1 MGIASVTPV
10 APSPPKGGVVSFSSS
25 NRCYARTVNTA
36 AQCVNAIPDHSLRE
50 SFVSGSPRF
59 QFLRHL
65 IIMLL
70 FAGTA
75 LAHAAGTDDAA
86 PAPDEIVRVVAD
98 DILELIQSYQNEDA
112 RESASYYEAVDA
124 TMSEFIDYRAIARAV
139 MARHWSDASS
149 EQRERFVQ
157 VFRDGLVR
165 TYARALLEFEQE
177 KVAVLPLLPEHRRG
191 KRALV
196 RMEIIGG
203 NGRVYPLQYSM
214 GQGDDGVWRVRNV
227 IVDGVNLGLTY
238 RNQFA
243 SAMQSGDARGD
254 IDAVIDAWTLDNPGG
269 D

>member
-1 MGIASVTPV
+1 M
-10 APSPPKGGVVSFSSS
+10 
-25 NRCYARTVNTA
+25 
-36 AQCVNAIPDHSLRE
+36 
-50 SFVSGSPRF
+50 SGSPLF
-59 QFLRHL
+59 QFLRCL
-65 IIMLL
+65 IFVLVAAAPA
-70 FAGTA
+70 F
-75 LAHAAGTDDAA
+75 AHAVVAEEVV

-98 DILELIQSYQNEDA
+98 DILELIQSYQEEDA
-112 RESASYYEAVDA
+112 RESASYYESVDA

-139 MARHWSDASS
+139 MARYWAEASS
-149 EQRERFVQ
+149 EQRERFV
-157 VFRDGLVR
+157 VAFREGLVR

-177 KVAVLPLLPEHRRG
+177 KVAVLPLLPEHLRG

-196 RMEIIGG
+196 RMEITGG

-214 GQGDDGVWRVRNV
+214 GQGEDGVWRVRNV

-254 IDAVIDAWTLDNPGG
+254 IDAVIDEWTLDGPSG